1 MISRWGDM
9 LWQTL
14 LDWWEDKAPR
24 LGAALAYYTVL
35 ALAPVVILFTP
46 VAGRLFGQDAT
57 EAREELVG
65 EMAKLVGSEGEAAV
79 RAVLT
84 NAQLKA
90 AQNPAARIITF
101 IVLLVGA
108 SGVFAELQDALDTI
122 WEVTPKPG
130 RAAVWSFVRQRLLSF
145 AMVLGIGFL
154 LVVSLL
160 LSAGLS
166 ALEEYAQGGARKDE
180 ALLWRVLEQS
190 ASFVLITLLFAMIFK
205 ILPDV
210 NLQWRDVWI
219 GAMITSLLFG
229 VGRWLI
235 GEYLGRSTVGAG
247 YGAAGSLVVLLV
259 WVYYSAQ
266 ILLLGAEFTKV
277 YSKRSGSKVTP
288 TEDAVPV
295 TDEARAQAGITKK
308 EVVEAVKE
316 VVEKK
321 EEEKKQ
327 VEPAEDPK

>member
-1 MISRWGDM
+1 M
-9 LWQTL
+9 LAHWAGIFKQTA

-46 VAGRLFGQDAT
+46 VASRLFGQNPT
-57 EAREELVG
+57 EARKEIVG
-65 EMAKLVGSEGEAAV
+65 EMEKLVGKKGEEAV
-79 RAVLT
+79 RAVLLS
-84 NAQLKA
+84 AQTQA
-90 AQNPAARIITF
+90 ANNPAARVITF

-108 SGVFAELQDALDTI
+108 SGVFVELQDALDTI

-160 LSAGLS
+160 LSA
-166 ALEEYAQGGARKDE
+166 ALTAVEEYARGGPQQEE
-180 ALLWRVLEQS
+180 ALVRRVVEQVV
-190 ASFVLITLLFAMIFK
+190 SFVLITLLFAMIFK

-235 GEYLGRSTVGAG
+235 GAYLGRASISAG

-259 WVYYSAQ
+259 WIYYSAPT
-266 ILLLGAEFTKV
+266 LLLGAEFTEV
-277 YSKRSGSKVTP
+277 YSKRSGSQVTP
-288 TEDAVPV
+288 P
-295 TDEARAQAGITKK
+295 
-308 EVVEAVKE
+308 
-316 VVEKK
+316 
-321 EEEKKQ
+321 
-327 VEPAEDPK
+327 